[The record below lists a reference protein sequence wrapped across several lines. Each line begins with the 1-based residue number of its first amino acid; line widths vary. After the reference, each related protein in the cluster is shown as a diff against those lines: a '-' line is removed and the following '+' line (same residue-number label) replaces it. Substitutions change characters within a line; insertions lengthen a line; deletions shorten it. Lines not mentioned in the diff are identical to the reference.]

1 MGGKPVWGVW
11 PASTHWVTSDSCM
24 QEVQER
30 LLCRALVGQESATK
44 LIVQTDIT
52 CKFIRPVVKV
62 SSRAITFRVEKVS
75 LLPDCM
81 LAFKGVTLKLAG
93 SK

>member
-1 MGGKPVWGVW
+1 MWGIG
-11 PASTHWVTSDSCM
+11 PASTHWETSESCV

-30 LLCRALVGQESATK
+30 LLCHAVVGKETAKKQI
-44 LIVQTDIT
+44 LQVDVI
-52 CKFIRPVVKV
+52 CNFICPVVQMSPKAV
-62 SSRAITFRVEKVS
+62 AFRVEKVKS
-75 LLPDCM
+75 PDCI